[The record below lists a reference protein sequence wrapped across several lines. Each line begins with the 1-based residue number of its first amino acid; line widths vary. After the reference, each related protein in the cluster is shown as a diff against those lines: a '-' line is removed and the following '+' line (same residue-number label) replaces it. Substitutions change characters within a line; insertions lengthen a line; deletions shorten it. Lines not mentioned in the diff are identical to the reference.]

1 MGSNELEVVGHW
13 AHHPRAVGQA
23 RAELRKALAGWG
35 LVTVEGTAQIVLSE
49 LLTNAIR
56 HTRVSAGQEIETRYL
71 CEGDSVRIEVHDASD
86 ERPELRNPSSEV
98 AHGRGLVLVE
108 ALADRWGVTPC
119 PVVGKSVWAV
129 CALEASECI
138 PGSTGRDLEDIPG
151 SNDSPGVER
160 RRGP

>member
-1 MGSNELEVVGHW
+1 MQPTGSNGREGVVGHW
-13 AHHPRAVGQA
+13 SHHPRSVGRA

-56 HTRVSAGQEIETRYL
+56 HTRVSPGQEIETRYL
-71 CEGDSVRIEVHDASD
+71 REGESVRIEVHDASD
-86 ERPELRNPSSEV
+86 EQPELRTPSLEV
-98 AHGRGLVLVE
+98 GHGRGLVLVE

-129 CALEASECI
+129 LTAPDSDAGQGMADGMRDGEADAEM
-138 PGSTGRDLEDIPG
+138 GGA
-151 SNDSPGVER
+151 
-160 RRGP
+160 

>member
-1 MGSNELEVVGHW
+1 MQQTGSNGREVVGHW
-13 AHHPRAVGQA
+13 AHDPRSVGRA
-23 RAELRKALAGWG
+23 RAELREALAGWG

-56 HTRVSAGQEIETRYL
+56 HTRVSAGQEIETRYR

-86 ERPELRNPSSEV
+86 ERPEPRNPSCEV

-129 CALEASECI
+129 LTA
-138 PGSTGRDLEDIPG
+138 PGSDADQAMKGGMRHGKADAEMDGT
-151 SNDSPGVER
+151 
-160 RRGP
+160 